1 MFVARVFTGPIPKE
15 IGALTALTR
24 LDLRYTNIEGPVP
37 DLSSLLKLTYLGITQ
52 TNIARPRCD
61 IIIPQLPLGITRI
74 DLGTCN
80 EGVLPNRIDK
90 LEQLTKIVMFDIG
103 TFVSRAGASDGDGE
117 TPTDPFTL
125 LPKLSGTIP
134 PTIGALTNLD
144 ELHLSGTLLSGTIPP
159 TISALVKITNF
170 WVLGKKISG
179 SIPGGISKLIDLK
192 SLFGVTSISGKSD

>member
-24 LDLRYTNIEGPVP
+24 LDLRYTNIEAPVP

-80 EGVLPNRIDK
+80 EGVLPDRIDK
-90 LEQLTKIVMFDIG
+90 LEQLTKIVMFDFGI
-103 TFVSRAGASDGDGE
+103 FARAGASVDDGE
-117 TPTDPFTL
+117 TPADPLKL

-144 ELHLSGTLLSGTIPP
+144 ELLLSGTLLSGTIPP
-159 TISALVKITNF
+159 TISALVKIKKF
-170 WVLGKKISG
+170 VGFGSKISG
-179 SIPGGISKLIDLK
+179 SIPGGIRKLINLEDLI
-192 SLFGVTSISGKSD
+192 LVTAISGKSD